1 MSRIAASA
9 WTIMP
14 ASTFSISGNATNI
27 PRTTTGIA
35 TATAT
40 PLRNRQSNMRFS
52 YVKPLLV
59 GKAIA
64 GLVISVE
71 VLEDHTGQ
79 AASEAT
85 QGFGGRIAVGQARS

>member
-1 MSRIAASA
+1 
-9 WTIMP
+9 
-14 ASTFSISGNATNI
+14 
-27 PRTTTGIA
+27 
-35 TATAT
+35 
-40 PLRNRQSNMRFS
+40 MRFS